1 MVVYDVKNR
10 KLGVFS
16 RKESNS
22 TDHMALADRKELEPI
37 GAYDTPGERNMIYAD
52 IVPSKQ
58 QPVDNNSTDDQKQVI
73 YAELAA
79 IPPPVVDADN
89 SA

>member
-1 MVVYDVKNR
+1 M
-10 KLGVFS
+10 S
-16 RKESNS
+16 RKESSN

-52 IVPSKQ
+52 IVPSKL